1 MRVIEVQLLYGT
13 PEHEIHR
20 SISSFSGRREY
31 DNVHADTAEK
41 V

>member
-1 MRVIEVQLLYGT
+1 MRVIEVQPLYGT
-13 PEHEIHR
+13 PEHEVR
-20 SISSFSGRREY
+20 RLISSFLGRREY